1 MISGYSSKKIQKSP
15 IKQNTRKSIYVN
27 SSVNLKTKM
36 KENTDSVNQTN
47 QIGRKSTKYLENT
60 KGKRRYKDAVQ

>member
-1 MISGYSSKKIQKSP
+1 
-15 IKQNTRKSIYVN
+15 
-27 SSVNLKTKM
+27 M

>member
-15 IKQNTRKSIYVN
+15 IKQNTRKSININ

-36 KENTDSVNQTN
+36 KENTDSAN

-60 KGKRRYKDAVQ
+60 KGKRRYKDAIQ